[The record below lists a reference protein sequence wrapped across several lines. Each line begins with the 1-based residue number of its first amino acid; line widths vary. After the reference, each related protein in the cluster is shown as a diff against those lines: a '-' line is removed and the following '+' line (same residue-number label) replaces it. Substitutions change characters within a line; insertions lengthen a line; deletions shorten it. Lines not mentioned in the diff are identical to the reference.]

1 MTSLDVV
8 AIGESLGLLVPDR
21 PGRLA
26 HVPHLRLGFG
36 GAESNVAIGVARLG
50 GRSAWV
56 GRIGGDGLGEL
67 ITRGIRA
74 EGVEVHASVDPDAAT
89 ALMIKERPRPGS
101 SRVTYYR
108 SVQAGSRLAAADIPD
123 GVIERA
129 AILHVT
135 GISAGLGAGPLA
147 AVHAAID
154 RAKAAGVTVSF
165 DVNHRS
171 ALWRNVGDGNGS
183 GNASNGGNGNGNG
196 NGSSGNGSGA
206 RDAGDA
212 YRELAARSDIVF
224 AGDDEAALF
233 TGRRDPHEQL
243 DAIRAL
249 GVACAVIKLGE
260 HGAIA
265 SEGEMVSARDAVRVD
280 VVDTV
285 GAGDAFVA
293 GWLAETAAGASLE
306 QRLEMAVQCGAL
318 ACTVDGDWEAA
329 PNRADVAALATPGAD
344 PVQR

>member
-56 GRIGGDGLGEL
+56 GRVGGDGLGEL

-108 SVQAGSRLAAADIPD
+108 SVQAGSRLTAADIPD
-123 GVIERA
+123 GVVERA

-135 GISAGLGAGPLA
+135 GISAGLGEGPLA

-171 ALWRNVGDGNGS
+171 ALWRNGNG
-183 GNASNGGNGNGNG
+183 
-196 NGSSGNGSGA
+196 
-206 RDAGDA
+206 RDAGAA

-224 AGDDEAALF
+224 AGDDEATLF
-233 TGRRDPHEQL
+233 TGRSDPREQL
-243 DAIRAL
+243 EAIRAL

-260 HGAIA
+260 NGAIA
-265 SEGEMVSARDAVRVD
+265 SEGHTVSTRDAVRVD

-306 QRLEMAVQCGAL
+306 RRLDTAVECGAL

-329 PNRADVAALATPGAD
+329 PTRADVAALALPGAD

>member
-56 GRIGGDGLGEL
+56 GRVGGDGLGEL

-108 SVQAGSRLAAADIPD
+108 SVQAGSRLTAGDIPD
-123 GVIERA
+123 GVVERA
-129 AILHVT
+129 AVLHVT

-147 AVHAAID
+147 AVHAAMD

-171 ALWRNVGDGNGS
+171 ALWRNGNG
-183 GNASNGGNGNGNG
+183 
-196 NGSSGNGSGA
+196 
-206 RDAGDA
+206 RDAGAA

-233 TGRRDPHEQL
+233 TGRRDPREQL
-243 DAIRAL
+243 EAIRAL

-260 HGAIA
+260 HGAIV
-265 SEGEMVSARDAVRVD
+265 SEGETVSARDAVRVD

-306 QRLEMAVQCGAL
+306 HRLETAVQCGAL

-329 PNRADVAALATPGAD
+329 PTRADVTALATPGAD